1 MTRIRSR
8 SILLASLSAL
18 IGLGVAL
25 IAAEYLLRYQRAQI
39 LGSDHMDPG
48 LIRYHAQMGW
58 RTVPLWRGRHSHH
71 DFDVTY
77 GTDRYGFRVSP
88 ALDESRK
95 RRIAWVG
102 DSFTFGLGVDDGDTF
117 VNRLNLLDRGAAHLN
132 YGIPGFSTDQEW
144 LLIQREVLGF
154 RPDEIVLVVYLGND
168 LLDNLLDFPLQA
180 VRAKPR
186 FVLEQGRLKLL
197 NRQVPPRLKGPGE
210 ARITA
215 RSMVLG
221 QEQPEYGWLSRILL
235 RTELARRLRLLPPA
249 EGMEKVFPQ
258 RLQPALELFGKLL
271 EAMTARVEKAGV
283 ELRVVLL
290 PGSSLVERPESLSG
304 RFQEYLRQR
313 LLQSPPLRRLKVL
326 DLKPVLA
333 RHASDGLYHP
343 YDGHLNRRGH
353 RLVAGALWE
362 WLAEGANIGLPGQ

>member
-271 EAMTARVEKAGV
+271 EAHDGAGGKGRRGTARGAVAGFVTGGKAGEPV
-283 ELRVVLL
+283 RPF
-290 PGSSLVERPESLSG
+290 PGIPAPTIAAEPAAAE
-304 RFQEYLRQR
+304 
-313 LLQSPPLRRLKVL
+313 
-326 DLKPVLA
+326 
-333 RHASDGLYHP
+333 
-343 YDGHLNRRGH
+343 
-353 RLVAGALWE
+353 
-362 WLAEGANIGLPGQ
+362 AEGAGPEAGTGEARLRWALPSV